1 MGRPVT
7 VSIRPLALPAEH
19 GAWGLLLEPL
29 VLALLVAPSAAG
41 FLIGFGSLAAFLARQ
56 PLKLAARDWLGRRYP
71 RTAVCELLAAANLV
85 AAVLAFA
92 SAWRVAGWTPFMALL
107 PAIPLAV
114 IQFAQDVRMRSRT
127 LVAEVCGAAAPATL
141 AAAIALAGGRAMG
154 IALGLAALVLARSVP
169 AVLFVRSA
177 FSPKPKRAM
186 TVTTHGLAVIGATNL
201 WLIGIAPWTAIVA
214 MLALFTRSLLPT
226 TGLPARTIGFREVGW
241 GASTVPLIALGYR
254 I

>member
-19 GAWGLLLEPL
+19 GAWGLLLEPV

-41 FLIGFGSLAAFLARQ
+41 LLIGFGAVAGFLAHQ
-56 PLKLAARDWLGRRYP
+56 PLKLAAHDWLRRRYP
-71 RTAVCELLAAANLV
+71 RTAVCELLGAANLV
-85 AAVLAFA
+85 AAFLAFGG
-92 SAWRVAGWTPFMALL
+92 AWRVAGWTPLMALL
-107 PAIPLAV
+107 PAIPLAA
-114 IQFAQDVRMRSRT
+114 IQFMQDVRMRSRT
-127 LVAEVCGAAAPATL
+127 LIAELCGAAAPAAL

-177 FSPKPKRAM
+177 FSRKPERAM
-186 TVTTHGLAVIGATNL
+186 SATAHGLAVIAATNL
-201 WLIGIAPWTAIVA
+201 WLVGIAPWTAIVA
-214 MLALFTRSLLPT
+214 MLALFTRSLLPA

-241 GASTVPLIALGYR
+241 GALTVLLIALGYR